1 MRFLLPFLD
10 QYPPK
15 WCRLVARKNRGRD
28 MMSTRDLARVSGLP
42 RSTVDKVSKQD
53 SWKSVGAATIQRFSL
68 ACGVNFMDGN
78 NLKHNREFF
87 RKRRWVHLT
96 RADQQQ
102 QAMFWRLFDDLSG
115 RVLSGS
121 AAAPTP

>member
-1 MRFLLPFLD
+1 MRFLLPSLD

-42 RSTVDKVSKQD
+42 RSTVDKITKLD
-53 SWKSVGAATIQRFSL
+53 SWKSVEAETIQRFSL
-68 ACGVNFMDGN
+68 ACGVNLMDGN
-78 NLKHNREFF
+78 NLKRNREFF
-87 RKRRWVHLT
+87 LKRRWVHLT

-102 QAMFWRLFDDLSG
+102 QAMFWRLLKELS
-115 RVLSGS
+115 
-121 AAAPTP
+121 PTPGR